1 MGKEKVKKPFYKK
14 WWVWVIAIIIIFAAT
29 GGGEDDAKP
38 TSSDKGNKTEA
49 KETSGTPAKDEPKES
64 KNTISKEEFEQVK
77 DGMTYEEVVKIV
89 GSEGEMLSETGE
101 KGTQFHTVIYSWEGD
116 SGWGANANMTFQDGK
131 LMAKAQAGVGGGSD
145 IEVTLDQFNKLEN
158 GMTFEQ
164 VTEILGGEGELSS
177 SAADTKMYSYT
188 GKGDFGANVI
198 LSFQGNKLI
207 NKTQMGLK

>member
-1 MGKEKVKKPFYKK
+1 MKKIFKFGCLSIIG
-14 WWVWVIAIIIIFAAT
+14 VIVLIIVVAIAG
-29 GGGEDDAKP
+29 GGGEEKDTAQNNGAKP
-38 TSSDKGNKTEA
+38 ASTE
-49 KETSGTPAKDEPKES
+49 PAKKEEPKAEEN
-64 KNTISKEEFEQVK
+64 KDTISKDEFDKVQ

-89 GSEGEMLSETGE
+89 GNEGELLSETGE
-101 KGTQFHTVIYSWEGD
+101 KDTQFHTVIYSWEGD
-116 SGWGANANMTFQDGK
+116 SGWGANANMTFQGGK

-164 VTEILGGEGELSS
+164 VTDILGGEGELN
-177 SAADTKMYSYT
+177 SAAGDTKMYSYK

-198 LSFQGNKLI
+198 LSFQGNKLM